1 MWRLFRWLDTH
12 PPGFHKFSLMVFGLG
27 MTVAAAFLLGR
38 WHPAAG
44 IVAGFGTIFGLW
56 WSSMRYRFKIKPR
69 LREEAGL
76 PPPPPDPA
84 RLARRRERT
93 ERLRRHILWLAE
105 HDRGKLGDNARTIKK
120 RWDEAEAARAETP
133 DKPDT

>member
-27 MTVAAAFLLGR
+27 MAVAAALALGL

-44 IVAGFGTIFGLW
+44 IVAGFGTVFALW
-56 WSSMRYRFKIKPR
+56 WSSMHYRFKVKPR

-76 PPPPPDPA
+76 PPEPPDPA
-84 RLARRRERT
+84 SQERRRVHR
-93 ERLRRHILWLAE
+93 ERLRAHILWLAE
-105 HDRGKLGDNARTIKK
+105 HDPGKRGDLARSIMK
-120 RWDEAEAARAETP
+120 RWDEAEAARAES
-133 DKPDT
+133 DGKPDT